1 MKTPLISLPFSLTAI
16 FGATLWA
23 IVATVMAVGAAAGAD
38 KSDRVDFKTQ
48 IEPIFTKYCLECH
61 GEENEEAFRID
72 VDNDMMLYVI
82 EGDPENSD
90 LYTVMTLDED
100 DDLLMPPIDHQPRPE
115 PAEIQ
120 LVSTWIAQGANL
132 TPVQFDNSQA
142 DDSETDK
149 EELANAV
156 SPERQRI
163 YNALGSLHTAAVHL
177 PIGLLL
183 AAGLF
188 GLLSLGGS
196 FVMSDC
202 AYYCLWLGT
211 LGAIFA
217 TASGWYYS
225 PMEHRGTV
233 NDVADLLDQTHPV
246 YWHRLGAII
255 STVVA
260 LLLCLFAKGARGRN
274 PDDGMMWKLGAIALA
289 AGIGWVGHTGG
300 ELTYGKDHY
309 KDLNELVQSIMA
321 PEKEA
326 MIDDAG
332 DADAESQT
340 DRAADEMQDDD
351 TDPTADSP
359 QDI

>member
-1 MKTPLISLPFSLTAI
+1 MKMTLTSLPFSPAAI
-16 FGATLWA
+16 FGAFVWA
-23 IVATVMAVGAAAGAD
+23 IVGTVVTVAAAD
-38 KSDRVDFKTQ
+38 KADRVDFETQ
-48 IEPIFTKYCLECH
+48 IKPIFTKYCLECH

-72 VDNDMMLYVI
+72 VDKDMMLYVI
-82 EGDPENSD
+82 EGDPDNSD
-90 LYTVMTLDED
+90 LYTVMMLDED
-100 DDLLMPPIDHQPRPE
+100 DDLLMPPIDSQPRPE

-120 LVSTWIAQGANL
+120 LVSTWIAQGAKL
-132 TPVQFDNSQA
+132 TPVQ
-142 DDSETDK
+142 DDAPDVGQEKPVT
-149 EELANAV
+149 AV
-156 SPERQRI
+156 SPEQQRI

-217 TASGWYYS
+217 TVSGWYYS

-274 PDDGMMWKLGAIALA
+274 PDDGVMWKLGAIALA

-326 MIDDAG
+326 MTDDAG
-332 DADAESQT
+332 AETTDDNGTADP
-340 DRAADEMQDDD
+340 MQDGDE
-351 TDPTADSP
+351 PNSAEKEP
-359 QDI
+359 IDI